1 MFGRYSKVVPP
12 HQKDLIRAH
21 GFPRPN
27 WYVGAAEQPTA
38 PVDPQLRKEIDQIK
52 SDLSGGQTPDER
64 RDRPAPVD
72 PNRRVSAEADAEQH
86 RAPRGS

>member
-1 MFGRYSKVVPP
+1 MFRRYSKVVPP

-52 SDLSGGQTPDER
+52 SDLSGGETPGER
-64 RDRPAPVD
+64 RDHPEHLEPGRTA
-72 PNRRVSAEADAEQH
+72 SAEEEVG
-86 RAPRGS
+86 APQGPHGS